1 MFRKLL
7 ILILGVGLLLSSCS
21 EISNEREVR
30 IEGGLIINRGEDF
43 KLGEMEN
50 LRFSDKIEIIL
61 EDNVTEGMYL
71 SPIINTNKFKD
82 LVASWNV
89 DTPKD
94 TEIEL
99 SIKVKVEDEWS
110 MWLSYGKWSSSDSRG
125 SVKSQ
130 KDAIANMSIDTLEIL
145 GDKNAEAFQYS
156 IVLTRENSDIES
168 PRIRS
173 IFTTLKLCDET
184 VPVLGDNKDWLVELD
199 VPERSQMIVPE
210 IGNVIC
216 SPTSLSM
223 VMEYYGNNLKTEEVA
238 DKVLDS
244 TGNIYGN
251 WSYNVSYA
259 GSQGFT
265 SYVARFTS
273 INEIKDK
280 IANGIPVIA
289 SIKTKSEDVLK
300 GAPQAYPSG
309 HLLVVRGFTIKDG
322 KEYIIV
328 NDPAAPDNSTVRREY
343 EVSGFEKAWSK
354 IVYILTPEV

>member
-1 MFRKLL
+1 MFKKILF
-7 ILILGVGLLLSSCS
+7 LILGVGILMTGCS
-21 EISNEREVR
+21 KTSIEKEVS
-30 IEGGLIINRGEDF
+30 IDGGIIANSKEDF
-43 KLGEMEN
+43 KLGKMEN
-50 LRFSDKIEIIL
+50 LEIN
-61 EDNVTEGMYL
+61 ENTEIVLSNNAVEGSYL
-71 SPIINTNKFKD
+71 SPIINTNKFRE
-82 LVASWNV
+82 LVSSWNV
-89 DTPKD
+89 DTPEG
-94 TEIEL
+94 TEVEL
-99 SIKVKVEDEWS
+99 YLKVRVEDEWS
-110 MWLSYGKWSSSDSRG
+110 IWLSYGKWSSNGYRG
-125 SVKSQ
+125 SVDGQRDK
-130 KDAIANMSIDTLEIL
+130 IANMDIDTLVVLWNKDADAI
-145 GDKNAEAFQYS
+145 QYN
-156 IVLTRENSDIES
+156 IVIRREVDNMES

-173 IFTTLKLCDET
+173 IFAALKLSDEI
-184 VPVLGDNKDWLVELD
+184 VPVLAENKDWLIDLN

-210 IGNVIC
+210 IGSVIC

-238 DKVLDS
+238 DKVLDG
-244 TGNIYGN
+244 TENIYGN
-251 WSYNVSYA
+251 WSYNVAYA

-265 SYVARFTS
+265 SYVARFVS

-280 IANGIPVIA
+280 IADGIPVIA

-300 GAPQAYPSG
+300 GAPQTYPSG